1 MVKSSAINPKL
12 CSRLLLDFVK
22 CKFFFFHT
30 IVLFQ
35 YIFSLKVLN
44 LKNFAPGMKRT
55 NSSYYCLALTQK
67 FCAKFTQLRLKL
79 TFPRDRYYPIRAIY
93 RYARTRRVWLYSRF
107 DRKYRGIKFG
117 YFGLK
122 QTDRI
127 WILQSSLQLG
137 MFLLKEPLFYHY

>member
-1 MVKSSAINPKL
+1 
-12 CSRLLLDFVK
+12 
-22 CKFFFFHT
+22 
-30 IVLFQ
+30 
-35 YIFSLKVLN
+35 
-44 LKNFAPGMKRT
+44 MKRT

-107 DRKYRGIKFG
+107 DQKYRGIKFG

-137 MFLLKEPLFYHY
+137 MFFFKRTFILSLLIGPITKALND